1 MEKEMSR
8 KNKTAKKYRSP
19 GIRRA
24 VWWISSVILLALV
37 VMGGSQIWKKSSA
50 ASGSDLSKVMG
61 RWGRLDGGYVLE
73 LSSPEPNGVLKAS
86 YFNPR
91 PINVSRAEWK
101 QQDGVPSVFVELR
114 DTGYPGST
122 YTLSYQPVED
132 QLVGSYFQAAIGQ
145 QFGVAFKRS
154 K

>member
-1 MEKEMSR
+1 MSR
-8 KNKTAKKYRSP
+8 KNKQPTKYQSA
-19 GIRRA
+19 GRRR
-24 VWWISSVILLALV
+24 VGWWMSGVILLIVTL
-37 VMGGSQIWKKSSA
+37 A
-50 ASGSDLSKVMG
+50 AGFWLWPTHPESPEPDPSKLAG
-61 RWGRLDGGYVLE
+61 RWVRLDGGYVLE
-73 LSSPEPNGVLKAS
+73 LGSPEPNGVLRAS

-101 QQDGVPSVFVELR
+101 QQDGVPGVFVELR

-132 QLVGSYFQAAIGQ
+132 QLMGSYFQAAIGQ
-145 QFGVAFKRS
+145 QFDVAFKRS

>member
-1 MEKEMSR
+1 MSK
-8 KNKTAKKYRSP
+8 KNKKQTKYRSA
-19 GIRRA
+19 GLHRA
-24 VWWISSVILLALV
+24 GWCMSGVILLIVALV
-37 VMGGSQIWKKSSA
+37 AGFWLWPTHPESPEP
-50 ASGSDLSKVMG
+50 DPSKLAG
-61 RWGRLDGGYVLE
+61 RWVRLDGGYVLE
-73 LSSPEPNGVLKAS
+73 LGTPEPNGVLKAA

-91 PINVSRAEWK
+91 PINISRAKWK

-145 QFGVAFKRS
+145 QFDVAFKRS